1 MNYES
6 VGERIKKYRQ
16 ERELTQERLAE
27 LCDLSTNFISIIECG
42 KKRPSLDTFAKIAN
56 ALNVSADMLLEDE
69 LEDYSYG
76 TPLAA
81 ETQSPSKEGR
91 RFVHDL
97 AERAAQF
104 VKEVEGNRGIDYSK
118 NLHLSSEEID

>member
-27 LCDLSTNFISIIECG
+27 LCDRSTNFISIIERG

-56 ALNVSADMLLEDE
+56 ALNVSADMLLKDE
-69 LEDYSYG
+69 LEYCSYG

-81 ETQSPSKEGR
+81 EMELLPEEWR
-91 RFVHDL
+91 RFVRNVTTC
-97 AERAAQF
+97 AVQF
-104 VKEVEGNRGIDYSK
+104 VKEVEGNRG
-118 NLHLSSEEID
+118 

>member
-27 LCDLSTNFISIIECG
+27 LCDRSTNFISIIERG

-56 ALNVSADMLLEDE
+56 ALNVSADMLLKDE
-69 LEDYSYG
+69 LEYCSCG
-76 TPLAA
+76 TLLAA
-81 ETQSPSKEGR
+81 EIQSLSKEGR
-91 RFVHDL
+91 RFVHDV

-104 VKEVEGNRGIDYSK
+104 VKEVEG
-118 NLHLSSEEID
+118 EEWRIK